1 MATKTKLDSSRDMM
15 LWQWRTIL
23 QELQQLELHS
33 SGHCACILNELD
45 PPERCVGKHTL
56 NLFSL
61 FVETAQMSEPHRD
74 MLMKYSDE
82 AMDKHEAFKDFICHK
97 GDMPEISEWARSVRK
112 TIEPIYY
119 TCKIKLKQE
128 MTCTLNQTANME
140 MPQPFGWVGGKSRMA
155 AKIISL
161 IPDHKTYVE
170 PFCGS
175 AAVFFKKE
183 PSEVEVLND
192 CDPDLIRFYKGIE
205 STENCNISKTAK
217 NFDSLIDNTGKLSP
231 CQFLSQVVCSFG
243 NRRKYYVGRGKEGTA
258 VDSACSNNAPLFRK
272 HFEDFKSR
280 LKKAHIYNGDW
291 QKVVDKY
298 DAPGTFIF
306 LDPPYHD
313 TSRDYTG
320 KEDQLAR
327 LAVVLPKLKSKW
339 LVSYDDC
346 KDVREAFKK
355 FHILKVSTTY
365 TINPNKHSEGKQ
377 LLITNY
383 PIAQL
388 KQELEVI
395 HGRSGLGLTSD
406 KVDEYSKIFKY
417 ERHAAMHQDP
427 KVKISGQ
434 CTASSCSIKVK
445 GVVETV
451 ETSTAAG
458 LPEAINLEAP
468 PKTVN
473 IPKDELED
481 LYINNLT
488 TVVEMAKHFHVSLDT
503 IRTYLRYYN
512 IPIRTRSEAQHV
524 AYTKG
529 KKIPNPLTGEKSP
542 AWKGGTYITQS
553 GYIMVTVPKDDFF
566 YPMAVS
572 NAYVQEHR
580 LVMAKH
586 LGRLLQKWEVVHHK
600 NGIKT
605 DNRIENLELAIMGG
619 HSAAHGKG
627 YRDGYAKGYQ
637 DAKAAYEKKMRG
649 ENLTPAEGEQANLFE
664 QSYAPFVDQRV
675 FETVVPESRPGDVL
689 AWTPQEV
696 SHKVQREPAEQVRMF
711 KGKCPVC
718 LLQQKAPSFVC
729 TGLHKSISEEGQAIT
744 AYGERAEQAFTAKD
758 KELERLYSHTAE
770 DETNHKKEYQDA
782 AKARGC
788 KLMIPVKDSKNI
800 INTPSIS
807 QESFEKT
814 MKKLNEAS
822 MHFDPLLTAISCQ
835 IGTGCMASPKETSK
849 LPVCSADQKKDRE
862 KIVKAIK
869 ATLPGGCNS
878 KEWNKPLA
886 ERQEGCVNPHA
897 VATVQAGC
905 RIGRKNE
912 K

>member
-458 LPEAINLEAP
+458 
-468 PKTVN
+468 
-473 IPKDELED
+473 
-481 LYINNLT
+481 
-488 TVVEMAKHFHVSLDT
+488 
-503 IRTYLRYYN
+503 
-512 IPIRTRSEAQHV
+512 
-524 AYTKG
+524 
-529 KKIPNPLTGEKSP
+529 
-542 AWKGGTYITQS
+542 
-553 GYIMVTVPKDDFF
+553 
-566 YPMAVS
+566 
-572 NAYVQEHR
+572 
-580 LVMAKH
+580 
-586 LGRLLQKWEVVHHK
+586 
-600 NGIKT
+600 
-605 DNRIENLELAIMGG
+605 
-619 HSAAHGKG
+619 
-627 YRDGYAKGYQ
+627 
-637 DAKAAYEKKMRG
+637 
-649 ENLTPAEGEQANLFE
+649 
-664 QSYAPFVDQRV
+664 
-675 FETVVPESRPGDVL
+675 
-689 AWTPQEV
+689 
-696 SHKVQREPAEQVRMF
+696 
-711 KGKCPVC
+711 
-718 LLQQKAPSFVC
+718 
-729 TGLHKSISEEGQAIT
+729 
-744 AYGERAEQAFTAKD
+744 
-758 KELERLYSHTAE
+758 
-770 DETNHKKEYQDA
+770 
-782 AKARGC
+782 
-788 KLMIPVKDSKNI
+788 
-800 INTPSIS
+800 
-807 QESFEKT
+807 
-814 MKKLNEAS
+814 
-822 MHFDPLLTAISCQ
+822 
-835 IGTGCMASPKETSK
+835 
-849 LPVCSADQKKDRE
+849 
-862 KIVKAIK
+862 
-869 ATLPGGCNS
+869 
-878 KEWNKPLA
+878 
-886 ERQEGCVNPHA
+886 
-897 VATVQAGC
+897 
-905 RIGRKNE
+905 
-912 K
+912 